1 MNKKNI
7 IYFLMILLII
17 ALGIFVGLLIL
28 GKSAENPNS
37 RKLENIAYDKNNKS
51 PRFIIVLPE
60 KQEDKQDVMEEEP
73 LLTAENKEP
82 VAKKSKT
89 VVDASEVLQ
98 KIPLLNKLSKQE
110 NPVSLPVI
118 ERSADLVDANGL
130 PMVSKN
136 NQKPWFFYSKEV
148 SVLPSFY
155 KISIVIENAGLHSKN
170 TEIAIDSM
178 PENVSFSFSPYAK
191 NIEKQIIRA
200 RKKGHE
206 TYADLLLFPKDLLKQ
221 DNGPL
226 AISATKSEE
235 ENRQIYNK
243 FLSVKAPIGG
253 VVIKDGIV
261 DEENPEAIKKLLQNI
276 QKRGLLMVDALKE
289 SQVADIDVKE
299 LPRQKADIVIDSGF
313 NKENIVKHLHEAEK
327 IAKKQGHALIVA
339 SPKPVVL
346 LEIKDWIA
354 SFSNQEDFKGVDIEI
369 QPDKP
374 FVLVPLSSVVVE

>member
-7 IYFLMILLII
+7 VYALMVLLII
-17 ALGIFVGLLIL
+17 ALGVFVGLLLL
-28 GKSAENPNS
+28 GKNADTINA
-37 RKLENIAYDKNNKS
+37 RKLENIAYNEDNKA

-60 KQEDKQDVMEEEP
+60 NQQTAEEEKASDTTNQSTDNAP
-73 LLTAENKEP
+73 
-82 VAKKSKT
+82 KKNKT
-89 VVDASEVLQ
+89 VVDTSEILQ
-98 KIPLLNKLSKQE
+98 KIPLLNKLSKKE
-110 NPVSLPVI
+110 DPVAMAVI
-118 ERSADLVDANGL
+118 ERNAELVDANGL
-130 PMVSKN
+130 PKVSEK

-148 SVLPSFY
+148 EVLPSFY
-155 KISIVIENAGLHSKN
+155 KISIVIENAGLHYKN
-170 TEIAIDSM
+170 TEIAIDTM

-191 NIEKQIIRA
+191 NIEKQIINA

-253 VVIKDGIV
+253 VIIKDGIV
-261 DEENPEAIKKLLQNI
+261 DDENPESIKKLLQNI

-289 SQVADIDVKE
+289 NHVAKIDVAE
-299 LPRQKADIVIDSGF
+299 LPRQKADIIIDSGF
-313 NKENIVKHLHEAEK
+313 SKENIVKQLYEAEK
-327 IAKKQGHALIVA
+327 IAKKQGHALIVVA
-339 SPKPVVL
+339 PKPVAL
-346 LEIKDWIA
+346 LEINDWIS
-354 SFSNQEDFKGVDIEI
+354 SFSNQDDFRKADIEI
-369 QPDKP
+369 LPDKP